1 MVNRKKRKTEKIR
14 SSLKTS
20 TIEGSWWAVMF
31 GTVETYFS
39 AFYEYLKYSSYE
51 ISILMTFPIFFGA
64 VFQNLANKLYN
75 FFKSRKF
82 LIITLK
88 IIQSITIPIIYYV
101 GIKSGNYYLLLFFI
115 CFYFSISLAQA
126 SPWTSW
132 MGYLVPSRLRG
143 RYFGNRAQI
152 IGIFTLISS
161 LTAGVILNEYNDTDP
176 IWGFG
181 IIFSIGAVA
190 NIGSTFYL
198 KRKFEPLDSTI
209 DEGNKKINLRHNPFK
224 KLRRFIIY
232 DSLSELA
239 FCISGPLMMIY
250 WIRDLDFNYIEI
262 AVLINVSQLVGL
274 FSLRYWGRKV
284 DQLGTYLT
292 TRISSL
298 FICFFPIFW
307 IFIYF
312 SPDQL
317 KLPFSIL
324 VASLASLMFSGRSL
338 ALDNRLYEHM
348 GGKSMIRIT
357 SKRIFYRGL
366 STFSGGLLGGALTKI
381 DMINMPYAKYLNTS
395 IQFVMVFSFLFR
407 ILVWIKFL
415 SRPKGDI

>member
-1 MVNRKKRKTEKIR
+1 
-14 SSLKTS
+14 
-20 TIEGSWWAVMF
+20 
-31 GTVETYFS
+31 
-39 AFYEYLKYSSYE
+39 
-51 ISILMTFPIFFGA
+51 
-64 VFQNLANKLYN
+64 
-75 FFKSRKF
+75 
-82 LIITLK
+82 
-88 IIQSITIPIIYYV
+88 
-101 GIKSGNYYLLLFFI
+101 
-115 CFYFSISLAQA
+115 
-126 SPWTSW
+126 
-132 MGYLVPSRLRG
+132 
-143 RYFGNRAQI
+143 
-152 IGIFTLISS
+152 
-161 LTAGVILNEYNDTDP
+161 
-176 IWGFG
+176 
-181 IIFSIGAVA
+181 
-190 NIGSTFYL
+190 
-198 KRKFEPLDSTI
+198 
-209 DEGNKKINLRHNPFK
+209 
-224 KLRRFIIY
+224 
-232 DSLSELA
+232 
-239 FCISGPLMMIY
+239 MMIY

-415 SRPKGDI
+415 SKPKGDI